1 MKGQRV
7 VWPSREKVEI
17 EDFDVPN
24 VGSNEILVATECTL
38 ISPGTE
44 RAFLLGLPN
53 AQGSYPS
60 RPGYSSIG
68 KVIAVGADVKGFT
81 EGDRVASSM
90 GHTSHFVAPPD
101 RLIKATDASSP
112 SEEAVFFNLCT
123 ISMQGVRKAQIE
135 LGEAVLVLGQGL
147 IGLLATQLA
156 RLSGAFPTIGVD
168 LADNRLKLA
177 QRVGADYVL
186 NPTHDDFEEKMDEVT
201 DGKGVAAVIE
211 ATGHPDAVNMTFKL
225 AGWCGRI
232 VLLASTRG
240 ETKDVNFYR
249 DVHKKGL
256 TILGAHNSVRPRQD
270 SSANFWTN
278 RDDAELSLR
287 LIAHQRIQ
295 VAPLI
300 SHRMRGTNAPEAYQL
315 LMEWEAGLLGVVLEW
330 SDKES
335 IGRS

>member
-7 VWPSREKVEI
+7 VWPSRAKVEI
-17 EDFDVPN
+17 EDFDVPS
-24 VGSNEILVATECTL
+24 VGSNQILVATECTL

-68 KVIAVGADVKGFT
+68 RVMAVGTDVKGFT

-90 GHTSHFVAPPD
+90 GHASHFVAPPD
-101 RLIKATDASSP
+101 RLIKAADASSP

-156 RLSGAFPTIGVD
+156 RLSGAFPTVGVD

-177 QRVGADYVL
+177 ETVGADYAL
-186 NPTHDDFEEKMDEVT
+186 NPKRDDFEEKMEEAT
-201 DGKGVAAVIE
+201 GGTGIAAVIE
-211 ATGHPDAVNMTFKL
+211 ATGHPDAINTALKL

-256 TILGAHNSVRPRQD
+256 TVLGAHNSVRPRQE

-278 RDDAELSLR
+278 RDDAALSLQ
-287 LIAHQRIQ
+287 LIAHRRILA
-295 VAPLI
+295 APLI
-300 SHRMRGTNAPEAYQL
+300 SHRLRGINAPEAYQL
-315 LMEWEAGLLGVVLEW
+315 LMEWEAGLLGVVLAW
-330 SDKES
+330 ND
-335 IGRS
+335 